1 MGETMKVVFRDI
13 NQAVISALL
22 AADPSIDA
30 RVGSIFDSSADAV
43 VSPANSFGFMDGGI
57 DAHYTARF
65 GTGVQERLRAE
76 IKESLLGELLV
87 GQAKA
92 ISTDLPDNGGVI
104 KWVISAPTMRVPMQ
118 IVDPIDI
125 FLACRAAVYAAVSK
139 PDIAVLAFP
148 GMGTGCGAVAPPV
161 AAKAMLNGIRAAA
174 SRCPKLEFG
183 SFQPA
188 KFPLS
193 WKEAQSWHF
202 VGIC

>member
-1 MGETMKVVFRDI
+1 
-13 NQAVISALL
+13 
-22 AADPSIDA
+22 
-30 RVGSIFDSSADAV
+30 
-43 VSPANSFGFMDGGI
+43 MDGGI

-188 KFPLS
+188 NFPFRGKRLNLGKFRLS
-193 WKEAQSWHF
+193 PNALTRSGNEIANRIWLSVVAQQLSSPNL
-202 VGIC
+202 